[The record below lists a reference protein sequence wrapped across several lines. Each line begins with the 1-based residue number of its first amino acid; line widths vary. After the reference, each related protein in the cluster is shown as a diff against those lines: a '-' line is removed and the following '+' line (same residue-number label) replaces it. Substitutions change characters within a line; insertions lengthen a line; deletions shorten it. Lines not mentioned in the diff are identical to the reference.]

1 MNGGGTFSGN
11 PFPGLRP
18 FESDEE
24 HLFFGREAQVD
35 ELLAHLR
42 RTRFV
47 AVVGASGSGKSSLV
61 RAGLLPALHGGF
73 MSASGSR
80 WYVAVMRPGRTPI
93 ASLASALY
101 ESGVLRAG
109 SGDPELRIGLVRAV
123 LERGALGLVEVVA
136 DARLAPTES
145 LLVVVDQFEELFR
158 FKARDAVAFVKLL
171 LAAIA
176 QGQYPI
182 YVVITMRSDFLGDV
196 SQFRALPEAISES
209 LFLVPRL
216 TRLQFQRAIEGPI
229 RVAGG
234 AIAPRL
240 TNRLL
245 NDLEDDADQLPVLQH
260 ALMRTWDAHAV
271 SRGSEAL
278 DIADLE
284 GIGALSQALSLHGD
298 EVFAGLRTDRLRDV
312 AEKVFK
318 CLTDRGEDNRG
329 VRRPTRFAD
338 VCAIVDAV
346 PSEVHEV
353 VEAFR
358 APGCSF
364 LMPPPTVSVNDDT
377 VLDISHESLMR
388 IWKRLQ
394 RWVEEEAQSAQ
405 IYRRLANAAQLY
417 FEGKAALWRDPDL
430 QIAANLARCEPS
442 HGSLGRAYRWRI
454 PACDELSRG

>member
-1 MNGGGTFSGN
+1 M
-11 PFPGLRP
+11 
-18 FESDEE
+18 
-24 HLFFGREAQVD
+24 
-35 ELLAHLR
+35 
-42 RTRFV
+42 
-47 AVVGASGSGKSSLV
+47 
-61 RAGLLPALHGGF
+61 
-73 MSASGSR
+73 
-80 WYVAVMRPGRTPI
+80 
-93 ASLASALY
+93 
-101 ESGVLRAG
+101 
-109 SGDPELRIGLVRAV
+109 
-123 LERGALGLVEVVA
+123 GLVEVVA
-136 DARLAPTES
+136 DARLAPRES

-158 FKARDAVAFVKLL
+158 FKAKDAVAFVKLL

-176 QGQYPI
+176 QTQYPI
-182 YVVITMRSDFLGDV
+182 YVVMTMRSDFLGDV

-271 SRGSEAL
+271 SRGSAAL
-278 DIADLE
+278 DIEDLE

-298 EVFAGLRTDRLRDV
+298 EVFAGLRTNRLRDV
-312 AEKVFK
+312 AEKVFR

-338 VCAIVDAV
+338 VCGIVDAV
-346 PSEVHEV
+346 PSEVGEV

-364 LMPPPTVSVNDDT
+364 LMPPPAVSVNDDT

-388 IWKRLQ
+388 IWERLQ

-430 QIAANLARCEPS
+430 QIAANWRDDNHPTEAWGERIAGGFQHAMTFLEASLSDRARTRSERARRLRVSLAALALVALALAGLS
-442 HGSLGRAYRWRI
+442 AVAFSQWRI
-454 PACDELSRG
+454 ADASLRVERAERLADLSVQESARGATPALLAADAYATMKTPRTAGAMLEQS